1 MKKIQKA
8 NGITNVAANKSQTPQ
23 MPTIKQISLKT
34 LSDDEIIDLFSASFE
49 NDIARYNNIESFDV
63 IVKRE
68 TGSSEVKVEITISGT
83 AGSPTVDQWKKGTV
97 DRSEILTIS
106 RDDKGSASFKLIPSE
121 TVYLNS
127 TEYIVTYVS

>member
-8 NGITNVAANKSQTPQ
+8 NNITNITSNKIPQ
-23 MPTIKQISLKT
+23 VLDVKQINLKT
-34 LSDDEIIDLFSASFE
+34 LSDDEIIDLFSDSFE
-49 NDIARYNNIESFDV
+49 NDVARYNNIESFDV

-68 TGSSEVKVEITISGT
+68 TGSPEVRVEVTISGT

-97 DRSEILTIS
+97 DRSEIVTIS
-106 RDDKGSASFKLIPSE
+106 RDDKGTASFKLIPSE